1 MSFIDSKRTTRR
13 SLLKTSGLL
22 SAAAVAGSLTAL
34 QSSAVAEDGA
44 PLPLHKGTPKNNL
57 FTQLGVRPIIN
68 AHGTFTIITGSRS
81 LPEVK
86 QAMYEASF
94 YYVQLDEL
102 MDKVGAEI
110 ARLLGAPG
118 AVVTTGCE
126 AAIALATTA
135 CCCGTDPELS
145 QVFPYHKKRFQV
157 IIPKHSRNP
166 YDFGVRLT
174 GVEIVEV
181 DSAEDFEAKLA
192 EKVVM
197 VYVLSSP
204 LAEKGPL
211 SITNICRMARAK
223 GVPVF
228 VDAAAEEPLTPNKH
242 IAAGASLVGYS
253 GGKCM
258 RGPQAAGLL
267 IGEKDLTKAAWFQAS
282 PHHNFGRA
290 FKVGKE
296 EIMGILAAV
305 REWGKRDHAA
315 EQAMWMSW
323 LKTIESRL
331 KNLPST
337 RFEYLHPEDLSNRAP
352 RLRVYWD
359 ANVLK
364 ITGTEL
370 IAKLDA
376 ATPRMMLDAGTG
388 SRPNEM
394 QSSLTIMP
402 YMLDAGEE
410 RIVADAIYQAL
421 TNPGSYSN
429 PVIPSGAAKADGSW
443 SVALQYVRGTAEQQ
457 ISLEQSGSELKGMLH
472 GEIFTAPISG
482 SIHGNELKLHCR
494 MPVSGHEV
502 IWDYDGTVTGASAS
516 GTVGLGEYGV
526 ASWKAIRN

>member
-1 MSFIDSKRTTRR
+1 MSFFDSKRTTRR

-22 SAAAVAGSLTAL
+22 SAAAVAGSITTLS
-34 QSSAVAEDGA
+34 SSAGAEDGVS
-44 PLPLHKGTPKNNL
+44 LPPHKGMPDNNL

-94 YYVQLDEL
+94 YYVHLDEL
-102 MDKVGAEI
+102 MEKVGAEI
-110 ARLLGAPG
+110 AQLLGAPG

-145 QVFPYHKKRFQV
+145 QAFPRYKKRTQV
-157 IIPKHSRNP
+157 IIPRHSRNP

-181 DSAEDFEAKLA
+181 DSAEELERKLTDQVA
-192 EKVVM
+192 M

-211 SITNICRMARAK
+211 SIANICRIARAK
-223 GVPVF
+223 SVPVF

-305 REWGKRDHAA
+305 RQWGKRDHAA
-315 EQAMWMSW
+315 EQAMWTSW
-323 LKTIESRL
+323 LKTIESKL
-331 KNLPST
+331 KDLPST

-364 ITGTEL
+364 TTGAEL
-370 IAKLDA
+370 VTKLDA
-376 ATPRMMLDAGTG
+376 ATPRVMLDGG
-388 SRPNEM
+388 SGVRPDNM
-394 QSSLTIMP
+394 QSSLTVMP

-410 RIVADAIYQAL
+410 RIVADAIYRAL
-421 TNPGSYSN
+421 TNPDSYFN
-429 PVIPSGAAKADGSW
+429 PVIPSGATKVDGSW
-443 SVALQYVRGTAEQQ
+443 SLALQYIRGSAEQK
-457 ISLEQSGSELKGMLH
+457 IVIEQNGSDLTGILH
-472 GEIFTAPISG
+472 GEIFTAPLSG
-482 SIHGNELKLHCR
+482 SIHDNDLKLHCR

-502 IWDYDGTVTGASAS
+502 IWDYKGTVTGATAR
-516 GTVGLGEYGV
+516 GTVDLGEYGS
-526 ASWKAIRN
+526 ASWKAIRS